1 MEPERVSRIA
11 RGRANKRRPPLGV
24 PSMTVRLYYDDPGL
38 LRFEARLSEVRDAG
52 GRRAVVLD
60 RTAFYP
66 TSGGQPHDTGVLGG
80 ARVIEVLEAD
90 DGEVLHVVEGDPGS
104 GVLEGRIDPP
114 RRADHRQHHT
124 GQHILSRAFEEVL
137 RAPTIGFHL
146 GPEDVDIDLDAPG
159 VDEKVLRA
167 AEDLAN
173 EVVRGDRAIRIHYA
187 ETPEE
192 RTRFALRKESERE
205 GEIRIIEIDG
215 FDATACGG
223 THCLTTGEVGLV
235 KIRKWEKVGSRLR
248 IHFLCGGRAIAD
260 YGRKNRLVVDLAR
273 QFTVD
278 EEGVAD
284 AVARAVDE
292 TARLRKE
299 TRALRQ
305 KLLTHEAAELH
316 AGAQRIGGM
325 RLVTRILG
333 EGASEDLA
341 PLAAALRTHAKSA
354 AVLAVREGERGR
366 LALARSDDLPV
377 DLRPIFTSAI
387 AIMEGRGGG
396 RPESVQGAG
405 RAERLDEA
413 VACALDLVRDAL
425 SQL

>member
-1 MEPERVSRIA
+1 
-11 RGRANKRRPPLGV
+11 
-24 PSMTVRLYYDDPGL
+24 MTVRLYYDDPVL
-38 LRFEARLSEVRDAG
+38 LAFEGRVLEVREAR
-52 GRRAVVLD
+52 GRPAVVLD

-66 TSGGQPHDTGVLGG
+66 TSGGQPHDTGMLGE

-90 DGEVLHVVEGDPGS
+90 DGEVLHVVDEDPGP

-167 AEDLAN
+167 AEELAN

-187 ETPEE
+187 ETPEQ
-192 RTRFALRKESERE
+192 RARFALRKESQRE

-223 THCLTTGEVGLV
+223 THCLRTGEVGLV

-248 IHFLCGGRAIAD
+248 IHFLCGGRALAD

-278 EEGVAD
+278 EGGIAD
-284 AVARAVDE
+284 AVARAVE
-292 TARLRKE
+292 EASQLRRE
-299 TRALRQ
+299 TRALRLR
-305 KLLTHEAAELH
+305 LLTHEAARLRADAETVGE
-316 AGAQRIGGM
+316 ARIVAKVLEDGTG
-325 RLVTRILG
+325 
-333 EGASEDLA
+333 EDLA
-341 PLAAALRTHAKSA
+341 ALAAALRAHPRTV
-354 AVLAVREGERGR
+354 AVLAVREGESAKV
-366 LALARSDDLPV
+366 ALVRSDDLSV
-377 DLRPIFTSAI
+377 DIRPIFTSAI
-387 AIMEGRGGG
+387 AIMGGRGGG
-396 RPESVQGAG
+396 RPELVQGAG
-405 RAERLDEA
+405 RSEGLEEALARA
-413 VACALDLVRDAL
+413 VALLRDAL
-425 SQL
+425 NPS